1 MCYNRSRMKDLEKS
15 LKALANK
22 RRLAIVKYLKSRN
35 GASVSKIAAEIKISI
50 KATSKHL
57 AVLSNA
63 NILEKEQ
70 KSLYMVYTL
79 TNTPRPEVKNILSLL

>member
-1 MCYNRSRMKDLEKS
+1 MKELEKS

-35 GASVSKIAAEIKISI
+35 GASVGKIAEEIKLSF

-57 AVLSNA
+57 TILANA

-70 KSLYMVYTL
+70 QSLYVVYTL
-79 TNTPRPEVKNILSLL
+79 TSSPRPEVKHVLSLL